1 VTTCDVK
8 TSGAGAARTG
18 RDALARLGHEALL
31 PELASFGRW
40 GRLLSC
46 FTLVV
51 WEGVR
56 AVSEGTSPVQTRAPA
71 LFTLEV
77 PWESSRLL
85 FLVPSLA

>member
-1 VTTCDVK
+1 MGTTV
-8 TSGAGAARTG
+8 
-18 RDALARLGHEALL
+18 
-31 PELASFGRW
+31 EL
-40 GRLLSC
+40 C

-56 AVSEGTSPVQTRAPA
+56 AVSEGTSTVLTRAPA

-77 PWESSRLL
+77 PWESSHSS